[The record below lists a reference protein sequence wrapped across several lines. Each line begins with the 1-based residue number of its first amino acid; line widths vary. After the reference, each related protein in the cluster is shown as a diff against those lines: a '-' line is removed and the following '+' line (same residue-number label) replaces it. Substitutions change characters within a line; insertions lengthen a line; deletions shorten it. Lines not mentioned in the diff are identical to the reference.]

1 MPLIKNGE
9 LTQDSWVSV
18 EDPAALPEGSG
29 DSGDII
35 VTLDHWQAEKETPK
49 LRNGRLGIQLSAD
62 QLADSIGADVADF
75 DLIALTFPKF
85 QDGRAYSTA
94 RLLRERYGF
103 EGELRAT
110 GAVHRDQFFFMARC
124 GFDTYQV
131 QDEKEVKGFT
141 QAMEEISLSYQPATD
156 TRRPLYRRRHDIN
169 RRPEAC

>member
-18 EDPAALPEGSG
+18 ADAASLPEGSAE
-29 DSGDII
+29 SGDII
-35 VTLDHWQAEKETPK
+35 VTLDHWQAEKETLK

-62 QLADSIGADVADF
+62 QLADTIGADVESF

-94 RLLRERYGF
+94 RLLRERHGF
-103 EGELRAT
+103 AGELRAT

-131 QDEKEVKGFT
+131 QDENEVKGFA
-141 QAMEEISLSYQPATD
+141 QAMEEISLSYQPAGD
-156 TRRPLYRRRHDIN
+156 ARRPLYWHRHDIT
-169 RRPEAC
+169 RQPEAC

>member
-9 LTQDSWVSV
+9 LIADSWVEVAS
-18 EDPAALPEGSG
+18 EESLPEGST

-35 VTLDHWQAEKETPK
+35 VTLDHWQAERETLK
-49 LRNGRLGIQLSAD
+49 LRNGRLGIRLSAD
-62 QLADSIGADVADF
+62 QLADSIAEDVESF

-94 RLLRERYGF
+94 RLLRERHGF
-103 EGELRAT
+103 KGELRAT

-131 QDEKEVKGFT
+131 QDEKEVNGFA
-141 QAMEEISLSYQPATD
+141 QAMEEIGLSYQPAGD
-156 TRRPLYRRRHDIN
+156 SRRPLYWHRHDIN